1 MLALALDDCML
12 DAQISGTCLSNW
24 RFVDDISLFAERDI
38 DLQTLI
44 HKVHG
49 TSGRCELVLS
59 GTRLESSTLV
69 ENSRSTS
76 SWEMELQQALLV
88 YIWEAP

>member
-24 RFVDDISLFAERDI
+24 RFIDDISLFAERDI

-59 GTRLESSTLV
+59 GTRLESS
-69 ENSRSTS
+69 RSTS